1 MLKNGQKLSKIAK
14 NIPKKAT
21 YIHLWPV
28 FLPPWVHFASN
39 HLSPW
44 SEMNISGHWGRR
56 YFSLTPAPT
65 VSCHFFLVSLRLL
78 LRRPRGSGPSAT
90 RQATPAHCAT
100 RSFGGTLSRCFGH
113 ESRPGLPP
121 PPPATRPTDGGR
133 AVRPAQPAAGGGA
146 ASGPVGRPPV
156 REGAQPGGRRPRHP
170 HGKPPQD
177 VPELLPG
184 APRGHQGWA
193 LVPSAFIIIF
203 SGWIPLPPGS
213 FKNPLT
219 IIHSSLIFQR

>member
-121 PPPATRPTDGGR
+121 PPLPPGPQTGGGPSARRSQRLVEELPADLLDGHLFERALSPADDGRGIRMANLRKTFPNFFRAPHVATRGGPLCR
-133 AVRPAQPAAGGGA
+133 RRLLLFFPAGFP
-146 ASGPVGRPPV
+146 S
-156 REGAQPGGRRPRHP
+156 
-170 HGKPPQD
+170 
-177 VPELLPG
+177 
-184 APRGHQGWA
+184 PRGHSKI
-193 LVPSAFIIIF
+193 L
-203 SGWIPLPPGS
+203 
-213 FKNPLT
+213 
-219 IIHSSLIFQR
+219 